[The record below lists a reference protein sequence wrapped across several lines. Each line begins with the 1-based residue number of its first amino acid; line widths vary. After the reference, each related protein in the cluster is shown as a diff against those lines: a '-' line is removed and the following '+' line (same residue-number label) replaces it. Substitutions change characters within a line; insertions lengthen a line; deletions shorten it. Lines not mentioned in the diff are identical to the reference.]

1 MLTYTFKKI
10 ALTNKV
16 TVADNGALVMFAHQK
31 IKFKEKIIVY
41 RDSSKTTELGS
52 LAADKVIDFSPT
64 LTFRDVQDNVRF
76 SVKRNGRASIWKANY
91 DINDANGQPVF
102 KVTEANPWAKV
113 MDSLFGEIPVLGL
126 FAGYLFHVKYDITG
140 SGGQAVA
147 QIRKLPAFLEGK
159 YEFEVDRAQDPAGI
173 LPTAVLAVLTRER
186 SRS

>member
-16 TVADNGALVMFAHQK
+16 TVADNGSPLMFAHQK

-41 RDSSKTTELGS
+41 TDSSKVTELGS

-64 LTFRDVQDNVRF
+64 LTFRDVQQNVRF
-76 SVKRNGRASIWKANY
+76 SVKRNGRASLWKANF
-91 DINDANGQPVF
+91 DINDANGSSVY

-126 FAGYLFHVKYDITG
+126 FTGYLFHVKYDVTG
-140 SGGQAVA
+140 STGQPVG
-147 QIRKLPAFLEGK
+147 QIRKLPAFLEGR
-159 YEFEVDRAQDPAGI
+159 YEFELNPAQDPTGI
-173 LPTAVLAVLTRER
+173 LPTAILAVLTRER
-186 SRS
+186 LRS

>member
-41 RDSSKTTELGS
+41 TDSSKTAELGH

-64 LTFRDVQDNVRF
+64 LTFRDVHNNVRF

-91 DINDANGQPVF
+91 DINDSNGQPVF

-126 FAGYLFHVKYDITG
+126 FAGYLFHVKYDVTT
-140 SGGQAVA
+140 SSGQAVA
-147 QIRKLPAFLEGK
+147 QIRKVPAFLESQ
-159 YEFEVDRAQDPAGI
+159 YEFEVDRTHDAQGI
-173 LPTAVLAVLTRER
+173 LPTAILAVLTRER
-186 SRS
+186 LRS